1 MQMFDGIEFAQKVPR
16 GILVAAAVVVLL
28 SLSVLAV
35 WANDVRK
42 DREHAVA
49 VISSTPVFVG
59 NGSEGD
65 CYTQPVK
72 AAVEQAGTSLRVRR
86 IRYWK
91 DCATVNVVLPDGRSG
106 DIILGVGDVSM
117 RPALDR

>member
-1 MQMFDGIEFAQKVPR
+1 MFEQIGADQKTVN
-16 GILVAAAVVVLL
+16 GKFLAAVAAILL